1 MVLTESGGGSD
12 LQAIKTRATLDSDGS
27 WRISGSKQYISHGN
41 GELLLVLAKS
51 EDASSGMFG
60 LSLFAVEGGNDNGV
74 DVKGVERKMGLHG
87 SPTCE
92 LQFNHSKA
100 VLLGD
105 RKFGLF
111 HVVEILNQ
119 ARFSVAAQGIGIA
132 TAAYYSAKDYAN
144 IRRAFNSYLHEIPAV
159 SQLLKNMEV
168 KLAASRALLYSGTQ
182 WIDLR
187 NTLEHKLSK
196 QKANKEKIDKV
207 DQITLKEA
215 QAMVNLLSPVAK
227 YLSTEWA
234 NQICYDAQQ
243 IHGGSGYIKGT
254 TVERCIRDVR
264 ITTIYEGTTQVLV
277 GLAFKYVL
285 NDVLKRQIDDFRN
298 QSFPKPLGECQSAL
312 INAYANFKEACDIV
326 NSESQNFKLAA
337 AKDVT
342 DLYGCIYAG
351 ILLITSAEPDNEENT
366 ICRIHCL
373 ETKALSLASLSRV
386 QSKIWSTPSLHC

>member
-1 MVLTESGGGSD
+1 M
-12 LQAIKTRATLDSDGS
+12 
-27 WRISGSKQYISHGN
+27 
-41 GELLLVLAKS
+41 
-51 EDASSGMFG
+51 
-60 LSLFAVEGGNDNGV
+60 LS
-74 DVKGVERKMGLHG
+74 RY
-87 SPTCE
+87 T
-92 LQFNHSKA
+92 
-100 VLLGD
+100 
-105 RKFGLF
+105 
-111 HVVEILNQ
+111 
-119 ARFSVAAQGIGIA
+119 
-132 TAAYYSAKDYAN
+132 
-144 IRRAFNSYLHEIPAV
+144 
-159 SQLLKNMEV
+159 
-168 KLAASRALLYSGTQ
+168 
-182 WIDLR
+182 
-187 NTLEHKLSK
+187 
-196 QKANKEKIDKV
+196 
-207 DQITLKEA
+207 
-215 QAMVNLLSPVAK
+215 
-227 YLSTEWA
+227 
-234 NQICYDAQQ
+234 
-243 IHGGSGYIKGT
+243 GGSGYIKGT